1 VQDIRP
7 RGISDAKKKFYQLSI
22 GAVYFSARKLL
33 DTDFNPRAGW
43 LTALIGAQLMGQE
56 KRLTIESEQN
66 QRDIERSLRERR
78 LREECI
84 EPMRVVTGTQKRN
97 LLFRVP
103 SCLYGIHFSL
113 TGSVPVQPPN
123 SVNSKGYFVPL
134 TWYEFWLQGNACNS
148 IHPATKKITRI
159 NYSLI

>member
-33 DTDFNPRAGW
+33 DTDFNPQAGW
-43 LTALIGAQLMGQE
+43 LIALIGAQLMGQE

-66 QRDIERSLRERR
+66 QRDIERLRRENGR

-84 EPMRVVTGTQKRN
+84 ER
-97 LLFRVP
+97 
-103 SCLYGIHFSL
+103 
-113 TGSVPVQPPN
+113 
-123 SVNSKGYFVPL
+123 
-134 TWYEFWLQGNACNS
+134 
-148 IHPATKKITRI
+148 
-159 NYSLI
+159 